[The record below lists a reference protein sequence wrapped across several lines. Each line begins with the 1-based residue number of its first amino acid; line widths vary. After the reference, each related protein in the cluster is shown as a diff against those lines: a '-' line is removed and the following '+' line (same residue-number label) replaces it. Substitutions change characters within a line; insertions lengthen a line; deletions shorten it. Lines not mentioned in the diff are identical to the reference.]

1 MKGDAANGTKN
12 DDDVE
17 LQQQEWWETL
27 APPHDAA
34 HDSLAKNNCK
44 QIWRSDEERLT
55 WKKVVSSTESKAVV
69 SSAVLAHAFA
79 ILRDAC
85 SVMFE
90 TLGKEKK
97 ERGRKS
103 STRESQYGLQDP
115 YVTFVDA
122 DERIRHGGTK
132 RTGERY

>member
-1 MKGDAANGTKN
+1 MVGNF
-12 DDDVE
+12 
-17 LQQQEWWETL
+17 